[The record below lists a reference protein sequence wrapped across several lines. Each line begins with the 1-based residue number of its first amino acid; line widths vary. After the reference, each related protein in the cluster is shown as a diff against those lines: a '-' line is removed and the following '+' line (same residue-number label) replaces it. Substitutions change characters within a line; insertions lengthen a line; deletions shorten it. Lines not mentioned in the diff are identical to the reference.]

1 MTCWLNSVLPI
12 ASLFAFRMLGLF
24 MLIPVFTLLAPQL
37 EGATPTLIGI
47 ALGSYGLTQGL
58 LQMPFGILSDHW
70 GRKRILSV
78 GLFLFIIGSVV
89 GAFSH
94 SIQGVILA
102 RILQGMGATGSVLI
116 ALLADLTPETVR
128 TKAMAVIGMAIGLS
142 FGLAMILS
150 PLISTHYGL
159 SGIFY
164 LTGGL
169 GCLGLFLLYVV
180 IPNPVEFSPS
190 NNQSVRESNKNVS
203 LQNLATIFK
212 HKELSTLNIG
222 IFLQHFILTVTFY
235 AMPLTLKYYLNKG
248 YQAQAWS
255 FYLPIMLCSFILM
268 FPCIVLAEKKKRMHI
283 LLVASIFLTGIAQFF
298 LAMFDNHWPVFWLVS
313 LVYFWGF
320 NILEASLPS
329 LISKKAPAYMKGT
342 AMGVYSTSQFMG
354 IFFGGAMAGLLY
366 QFSGTTHSLFIM
378 NGLLSLCWLVINFK
392 SFSRD

>member
-1 MTCWLNSVLPI
+1 
-12 ASLFAFRMLGLF
+12 